1 MQDILLGIAHITDF
15 AGYDHMLFLVALAA
29 WADLQ
34 HIWRIMLLAT
44 AFTIG
49 HSITLAL
56 AGLDI
61 VRPIAP
67 IVEFLIPVSILF
79 TALYN
84 TRRTL
89 TRKRRSTEPKPGFDF
104 LGYAVTIGFGLIH
117 GLGFSSFFRM
127 TRDSAGSLV
136 MGLLKFNLGVELGQI
151 LILLVFLALA
161 SLLRGF
167 GVTPRE
173 QQLFFAGSAAGLA
186 FIMALERLPF

>member
-15 AGYDHMLFLVALAA
+15 AGYDHMLYLVALAA

>member
-1 MQDILLGIAHITDF
+1 MHDIGLGIRHITDF
-15 AGYDHMLFLVALAA
+15 AGYDHMLYLVALAA
-29 WADLQ
+29 WADLKSV
-34 HIWRIMLLAT
+34 WRILLLAT

-56 AGLDI
+56 AGLNL
-61 VRPIAP
+61 VRPNSTWI
-67 IVEFLIPVSILF
+67 EFLIPVSILF

-84 TRRTL
+84 SRRTL
-89 TRKRRSTEPKPGFDF
+89 TATRRSTEPKPRFDL
-104 LGYAVTIGFGLIH
+104 LGYAVTVGFGLIH

-161 SLLRGF
+161 SFLRGL
-167 GVTPRE
+167 GVTSRE
-173 QQLFFAGSAAGLA
+173 QQLFFAGSAAGLSL
-186 FIMALERLPF
+186 IMALQRLPF

>member
-15 AGYDHMLFLVALAA
+15 AGYDHMLYLVALAA
-29 WADLQ
+29 WADFQ

-84 TRRTL
+84 TRRSI

-151 LILLVFLALA
+151 LILLIFLALA

-173 QQLFFAGSAAGLA
+173 QQLFFGGSAAGLS

>member
-15 AGYDHMLFLVALAA
+15 AGYDHMLYLVALAA

-34 HIWRIMLLAT
+34 HTWRILLLAT

-61 VRPIAP
+61 VRPNASVI
-67 IVEFLIPVSILF
+67 EFLIPISILF

-84 TRRTL
+84 TRRTI
-89 TRKRRSTEPKPGFDF
+89 TRKRRSNEPKQGFDL

-151 LILLVFLALA
+151 IILLLFLALA

-173 QQLFFAGSAAGLA
+173 QQLFFAGSAVGLS